1 MKLTSDQ
8 VQAILPHRYPF
19 LYVDCV
25 VDTPT
30 PTSIISKKN
39 ITVNEAV
46 FQGHFPNKHV
56 FPGVLIVEGLADTGA
71 ILVLLDP
78 QHAGKYVYFA
88 GINRIRFR
96 KMVAPGDTLYYHVS
110 LKSMRG
116 TIGIA
121 TVKATLDALDGT
133 VVCDGE
139 ILFAIGQ

>member
-8 VQAILPHRYPF
+8 IQQILPHRYPF
-19 LYVDCV
+19 LYVDTV

-30 PTSIISKKN
+30 STSIIAKKN

-71 ILVLLDP
+71 ILVLLNP
-78 QHAGKYVYFA
+78 EHEGKYVYFA

-96 KMVAPGDTLYYHVS
+96 KMVTPGDTLYYHVA
-110 LKSMRG
+110 LKNIRG
-116 TIGIA
+116 TFGIA
-121 TVKATLDALDGT
+121 TVKATLDALDGQ

-139 ILFAIGQ
+139 ILFAIGN

>member
-8 VQAILPHRYPF
+8 IQAILPHRYPF

-71 ILVLLDP
+71 IIVLLDP
-78 QHAGKYVYFA
+78 KNEGKYVYFA
-88 GINRIRFR
+88 GINRMRFK
-96 KMVAPGDTLYYHVS
+96 KMVVPGDTLYYHVA
-110 LKSMRG
+110 LKNIRG
-116 TIGIA
+116 HIGIA
-121 TVKATLDALDGT
+121 TVKATLEQLDGQ
-133 VVCDGE
+133 VVCEGE
-139 ILFAIGQ
+139 ILFAIGD